1 MKRKT
6 ARLQEKKAEEGKRGF
21 AACSDMEEKQR
32 RLQVSSPQFSPR
44 LLQGLS
50 EDSATRWKSR
60 WHILS
65 ILLTALV
72 GSQKAA
78 KNKPKPGKSTSR
90 FTAKPSCVFSATGGQ
105 AHPEDGKVTGYLMKS
120 PASEVGQ
127 GQNERR
133 ARWRP
138 QIAAA
143 MVDSLID
150 FD

>member
-6 ARLQEKKAEEGKRGF
+6 ARLQEKKAEEGKKGF
-21 AACSDMEEKQR
+21 NTRSDTEEKQR
-32 RLQVSSPQFSPR
+32 RLQVSLPWFSPR

-78 KNKPKPGKSTSR
+78 KNKPKPLERAPADLQQSLSVLSLPQADGHTLK
-90 FTAKPSCVFSATGGQ
+90 TA
-105 AHPEDGKVTGYLMKS
+105 
-120 PASEVGQ
+120 
-127 GQNERR
+127 R
-133 ARWRP
+133 
-138 QIAAA
+138 
-143 MVDSLID
+143 
-150 FD
+150 